1 MVSRYRIMISIGST
15 NTVSNKTPA
24 QYKPTEEEVSVAVR
38 QTERRKALRQAIKLA
53 EDGALEIDHSDKGIG
68 TLKLLE
74 SCGTADTKFLSPLLN
89 QLANATGKGKDVSE
103 ADLNF
108 VLSVIADIKPRD
120 QLEAMLASQMACVHI
135 ASMTFARRLAHVE
148 NIPQQE
154 SAEKAYNKLLR
165 TFTSQMEALR
175 KYRNGGEQK
184 VTVQHVQVNDGGQ
197 AVVGNVTHSRRE
209 KQE

>member
-1 MVSRYRIMISIGST
+1 MISIGST